1 MTLSNK
7 IVQYSVSE
15 TGTNLSINAQISLS
29 EQDHAIDFS
38 GSFLGAEGAY
48 IGSFNY
54 SEKEGIVADKTISGV
69 NKTLLV
75 EAQTLLDTTV
85 EAVITELNF

>member
-7 IVQYSVSE
+7 RTQYSVSE
-15 TGTNLSINAQISLS
+15 TGTNLTIEAQINLAD
-29 EQDHAIDFS
+29 QDHSIEFN
-38 GSFLGAEGAY
+38 GSFLGTEGAY
-48 IGSFNY
+48 MGSFNY
-54 SEKEGIVADKTISGV
+54 SEKDGIVLDKTISGV

-85 EAVITELNF
+85 TAVVAELNF

>member
-29 EQDHAIDFS
+29 EQDHAIDFG

-54 SEKEGIVADKTISGV
+54 SEKDGIVVDKTISGV